1 MSASYSISTKFTAID
16 RFSAVTDKITSKL
29 QKLQYKAENALQ
41 PLNRIAKIGFAAA
54 VTGAAF
60 AVKKFV
66 TEASKIEDAVA
77 GFTPLVGG
85 AEKARKL
92 INMMNIVAAKT
103 PFEFEDISKT
113 VGFVLPFMNG
123 NLEET
128 ITLFKMLGDTAKG
141 NSLKLE
147 SITRGYSK
155 ALGKGKVDMESLN
168 MIGEAGVPIIAQLAK
183 MYGVSTSKI
192 FEMSSKGQISIKDL
206 NKVFKIMTSEGGIFF
221 KGMEIA
227 STTASGK
234 LSTLKDTVNLTF
246 AAIGEKMLPVIKE
259 FTDRAIRAAERIQK
273 WADANKEL
281 IQVKVREF
289 AEGLI
294 RVLGFLY
301 DNFGKI
307 IQVVKWAVIV
317 FTSLWTITKL
327 LTIAQ
332 AIATGSTFAFNVAL
346 GIHAAIAGKSAFAV
360 HGNTVAY
367 GAYRTAVVIAQA
379 ATWLFSAAVWS
390 VLWPIL
396 AVIAAVALLAAGIYF
411 MIKKW
416 DDWGAA
422 LTFVLG
428 PLGWIVDLIMEFRDR
443 WDNITQAFEQG
454 GILKG
459 LKEIGKVLLSALIKP
474 FEAFLRLLAK
484 IPFLKDK
491 LQPAID
497 SMNKFREGMF
507 TDVNKPILVNPD
519 AANSQ
524 VQAQAINEWKGRLN
538 VGVTAEPGTTATVK
552 EANGVTPQVSN
563 TSTFKRS

>member
-16 RFSAVTDKITSKL
+16 RFSAVTDKISSRLDKL
-29 QKLQYKAENALQ
+29 KNKAEQALQ
-41 PLNRIAKIGFAAA
+41 PLNRMATIGFAAA

-77 GFTPLVGG
+77 GFTQLVGG
-85 AEKARKL
+85 ADKARKL
-92 INMMNIVAAKT
+92 IDMMNIVAAKT

-123 NLEET
+123 NLEES
-128 ITLFKMLGDTAKG
+128 IALFSMLGDTAKG
-141 NSLKLE
+141 NSQKLE

-155 ALGKGKVDMESLN
+155 ALGKGKVDMESMN

-192 FEMSSKGQISIKDL
+192 FEMSSKGQISIQDL
-206 NKVFKIMTSEGGIFF
+206 NKVFKMMTSEGGIFF

-227 STTASGK
+227 SQTASGK
-234 LSTLKDTVNLTF
+234 LSTLKDTINLTF
-246 AAIGEKMLPVIKE
+246 AAIGEKMLPVVKE
-259 FTDRAIRAAERIQK
+259 FTDRAIKAAERIQK
-273 WADANKEL
+273 WAEANKEL

-294 RVLGFLY
+294 KVLGFLY
-301 DNFGKI
+301 DNFDKI
-307 IQVVKWAVIV
+307 IRVVKWAVIV

-327 LTIAQ
+327 LTVAQ
-332 AIATGSTFAFNVAL
+332 ALATTATFLFNVAL
-346 GIHAAIAGKSAFAV
+346 GVSAAVAGKSAFFVSANV
-360 HGNTVAY
+360 VAY
-367 GAYRTAVVIAQA
+367 KAYRTAVLIAQA

-390 VLWPIL
+390 VLWPVL
-396 AVIAAVALLAAGIYF
+396 AVIAAIALLATGVYF
-411 MIKKW
+411 LVKKW

-422 LTFVLG
+422 LMFVLG
-428 PLGWIVDLIMEFRDR
+428 PLGLIVDLIMEFRDR
-443 WDNITQAFEQG
+443 WKNITQAFEQG

-484 IPFLKDK
+484 IPFLKEK

-519 AANSQ
+519 AANTE
-524 VQAQAINEWKGRLN
+524 AQTRVMTEWKGKLN
-538 VGVTAEPGTTATVK
+538 VGVSAEPGTTATVK
-552 EANGVTPQVSN
+552 QANGVTPSVSN
-563 TSTFKRS
+563 TSTFKRN

>member
-1 MSASYSISTKFTAID
+1 MGASYSISTKFTAID
-16 RFSAVTDKITSKL
+16 RFSAVTDKITSRLEKL
-29 QKLQYKAENALQ
+29 RNKAENALQ
-41 PLNRIAKIGFAAA
+41 PLNRIAKIGVAAA
-54 VTGAAF
+54 VTGAAL
-60 AVKKFV
+60 AVRKFV

-77 GFTPLVGG
+77 GFTPLVGS
-85 AEKARKL
+85 ADKARKL

-113 VGFVLPFMNG
+113 VGYVLPFMNG
-123 NLEET
+123 NLEDT
-128 ITLFKMLGDTAKG
+128 IKLFSMLGDTAKG
-141 NSLKLE
+141 NSQKLE

-168 MIGEAGVPIIAQLAK
+168 MIGEAGVPIIAELAK
-183 MYGVSTSKI
+183 MYGVSTAKI
-192 FEMSSKGQISIKDL
+192 FEMSSKGQIGIKDL
-206 NKVFKIMTSEGGIFF
+206 NKVFQIMTSKGGIFF

-227 STTASGK
+227 SQTASGK
-234 LSTLKDTVNLTF
+234 ISTLKDTINLTF

-259 FTDRAIRAAERIQK
+259 FTDRAIAAAEKIQK
-273 WADANKEL
+273 WAEANKEL
-281 IQVKVREF
+281 IQVKVREY
-289 AEGLI
+289 AEGLMK
-294 RVLGFLY
+294 VLSFLFN
-301 DNFGKI
+301 NFEKI
-307 IQVVKWAVIV
+307 IKVVKWAVIV

-332 AIATGSTFAFNVAL
+332 AAATGATFAYNVVLGLSAAL
-346 GIHAAIAGKSAFAV
+346 AGKSAFAV
-360 HGNTVAY
+360 WGNTVAY
-367 GAYRTAVVIAQA
+367 GSYRTAVLLAQA

-396 AVIAAVALLAAGIYF
+396 AIIAAVALLAAGVYL
-411 MIKKW
+411 MIKYW

-454 GILKG
+454 GVLKG

-484 IPFLKDK
+484 IPFLADK

-497 SMNKFREGMF
+497 KLNNFREGMF
-507 TDVNKPILVNPD
+507 TEPNKPILVNPD
-519 AANSQ
+519 AANTE
-524 VQAQAINEWKGRLN
+524 AQATVMNEWKGRLN
-538 VGVTAEPGTTATVK
+538 VGVKADAGTTATVQQAK
-552 EANGVTPQVSN
+552 GVTPTVSN
-563 TSTFKRS
+563 TSTFKRN